1 MKKMKIFAKFW
12 QNILTH
18 VVNIS
23 LKIWKFEG
31 ESLQNIEFDQQKHYS
46 FSLLKAEYLI
56 FWQSIDR
63 YLIKT
68 NKKKGLLTSG
78 TGCLGPKI
86 KRRFASWSLQMLL
99 GCCECWMFPHLSCVQ
114 WQFVTPGPCA
124 TSLHIHQLYTPHFLL
139 QSPRNQTGRPT
150 FSLISTAGK
159 CRRPFPWGDLNYNF
173 SRIWIIGRKILRLFS
188 CMIYWS
194 VSTITL
200 SQLGIHSQSFAIFS
214 NSAWAK
220 GQIQN

>member
-99 GCCECWMFPHLSCVQ
+99 GCCECWMFPHLLCWSSDSLSPPAPVPPAY
-114 WQFVTPGPCA
+114 TNTHSPGS
-124 TSLHIHQLYTPHFLL
+124 TLYTFCCKPLATR
-139 QSPRNQTGRPT
+139 QEGPQ
-150 FSLISTAGK
+150 
-159 CRRPFPWGDLNYNF
+159 
-173 SRIWIIGRKILRLFS
+173 
-188 CMIYWS
+188 
-194 VSTITL
+194 
-200 SQLGIHSQSFAIFS
+200 
-214 NSAWAK
+214 
-220 GQIQN
+220 